1 MNFNVNFTMAK
12 RNYMVAV
19 FDDEREKDGKI
30 EQYERTLHI
39 GMPKKRVFDA
49 LIDMQQTLEEKNKA
63 ETEWEK
69 NDANR
74 RIIDELYELTAHILT
89 NNLERE
95 NITKEWTEDTLQID
109 EIKELFESYVKFVNG
124 EATSPN

>member
-1 MNFNVNFTMAK
+1 MAK